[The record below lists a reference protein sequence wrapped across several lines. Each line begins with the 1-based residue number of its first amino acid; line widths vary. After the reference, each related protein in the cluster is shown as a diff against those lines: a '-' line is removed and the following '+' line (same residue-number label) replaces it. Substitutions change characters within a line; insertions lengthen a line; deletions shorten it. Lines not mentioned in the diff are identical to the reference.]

1 MSSWIVFAVL
11 LADEAA
17 PPQQGNPF
25 GALLVPM
32 VMVGLLWFF
41 IILRPQRR
49 EQAERDR
56 MLNALKK
63 NDRVVTIGGIVGTVA
78 QTLGEKDAEV
88 VLKVDDNTRI
98 RFLRSSIQRVLTDE
112 TPAGKPGDA
121 KS

>member
-1 MSSWIVFAVL
+1 MSDWIDFALL

-17 PPQQGNPF
+17 QGQQGNPF

-49 EQAERDR
+49 EQAERER

-78 QTLGEKDAEV
+78 QTVGEKDAEI

-112 TPAGKPGDA
+112 AQAGKSGDA